1 MQIDKYTS
9 VWVSH
14 SSINDYLHCP
24 RAYYYNNIFR
34 HPKSGNKISV
44 MQPPLALGQAVHE
57 VVESLSVLPTDK
69 RFEEPLIAKF
79 EKAWEKVNGK
89 KGGFFNEESEKEYK
103 ARGAEMIKR
112 VSQNPGL
119 LARKAV
125 KIKMDLP
132 HYVLSEEDGIIL
144 CGKIDWLEYLEDTES
159 VHIVDFKT
167 GRQNEKEDSLQLP
180 IYLLLVEKT
189 QAWPVTKVSYW
200 YLERKNS
207 LTEMK
212 LPDREEAHERVLKV
226 AKRIKLAR
234 KLNKFECQN
243 PGNCRY
249 CRPFEAVLAG
259 EAELVGVSE
268 YRQDIYVLPVKETQI
283 GGQIL

>member
-1 MQIDKYTS
+1 
-9 VWVSH
+9 
-14 SSINDYLHCP
+14 
-24 RAYYYNNIFR
+24 
-34 HPKSGNKISV
+34 